1 MVLLFVALFWLFVS
15 SLWDLSGHEGAGP
28 LRACV
33 KIDDCYDPFSAGTL
47 TYVKMIETCVER
59 AFFTTECV
67 VSAIADYF
75 FCFDE
80 DS

>member
-1 MVLLFVALFWLFVS
+1 MLLLFVALFWLFVS
-15 SLWDLSGHEGAGP
+15 SLWDLSGHESAGP

-33 KIDDCYDPFSAGTL
+33 KIDDCYDPFSAGIL

-59 AFFTTECV
+59 VFFTTERV
-67 VSAIADYF
+67 VSAIADYL
-75 FCFDE
+75 FCFGE

>member
-1 MVLLFVALFWLFVS
+1 MLLLFVALFWLFVS
-15 SLWDLSGHEGAGP
+15 SLWDLSGHESASP

-33 KIDDCYDPFSAGTL
+33 KIDDCYDPFSAGIL

-59 AFFTTECV
+59 VFFATERV
-67 VSAIADYF
+67 VSAIADYL
-75 FCFDE
+75 FCFGE